1 MYADNH
7 FLRFIRAE
15 SLRDDAAIFAEIVST
30 GQIVTFADLFADV
43 ERTASALIKAGL
55 KPGDRVAA
63 QTEKSIAS
71 LQLYLGTILAGA
83 VYLPLNTAYTPGE
96 VAYFLNDAA
105 PVIFVCTPGAK
116 AALLEVAQ
124 DASVAQ
130 VWTLSEEDDCDFAVA
145 VRAETP
151 GFTGVPRA
159 PDDLAGIFYTSGT
172 TGRSKGAMISHGAMV
187 ANAAT
192 LRDYWRFSSD
202 DVLIH
207 ALPIFHIHGLFVAIN
222 VAMSAGASLKFMSGF
237 DAQKI
242 IALMPE
248 ASVLMGVPTFYTRLL
263 SEPDLTSD
271 AAKNMRLFTSGS
283 APLLSETHKQFRART
298 GQVIL
303 ERYGM
308 TETGIN
314 TSNPYEGERRAGT
327 IGVPLPGIDLRIA
340 DADSGVEVARG
351 EKGIIEVRSTS
362 LFNGY
367 WNMPEKTAEEFRDD
381 GFFITGDIGFSE
393 PDGYITLVGRAKD
406 MIISGGFNV
415 YPKEIEALIDALP
428 GVKESA
434 VFGVPHPDFGEAVTC
449 VVVSRDD
456 TSDVP
461 SPDEIMAAL
470 RDEIANFKQPKHIEI
485 IEALPRNAMGKVQ
498 KAVLQQRFENLF
510 VQP

>member
-1 MYADNH
+1 MCADNH

-30 GQIVTFADLFADV
+30 GQIVTYSDLFAGV

-71 LQLYLGTILAGA
+71 LQLYLGTILAGG
-83 VYLPLNTAYTPGE
+83 VYLPLNTSYTPGE
-96 VAYFLNDAA
+96 VSYFLNDAA
-105 PVIFVCTPGAK
+105 PVIFVCTPDSK
-116 AALLEVAQ
+116 AALLEVAHN
-124 DASVAQ
+124 ASVAQ
-130 VWTLSEEDDCDFAVA
+130 VWTLSDDDDCDFAVA
-145 VRAETP
+145 VRAEAP
-151 GFTGVPRA
+151 GFAGVPRA
-159 PDDLAGIFYTSGT
+159 SDDLAGIFYTSGT

-187 ANAAT
+187 ANAVT
-192 LRDYWRFSSD
+192 LRDYWRFTSD

-222 VAMSAGASLKFMSGF
+222 VAMSAGASLKFMNGF

-248 ASVLMGVPTFYTRLL
+248 ATVLMGVPTFYTRLL
-263 SEPDLTSD
+263 SEPDLTPD

-283 APLLSETHKQFRART
+283 APLLSETHIEFQART

-314 TSNPYEGERRAGT
+314 TSNPYDGERRAGT
-327 IGVPLPGIDLRIA
+327 IGFPLPGIDLRIA
-340 DADSGVEVARG
+340 DADSGVEVAQG

-381 GFFITGDIGFSE
+381 GYFITGDIGFRE

-415 YPKEIEALIDALP
+415 YPKEIESLIDASP

-449 VVVSRDD
+449 VIVPSDD
-456 TSDVP
+456 ASEVP
-461 SPDEIMAAL
+461 SPDKIMAAL
-470 RDEIANFKQPKHIEI
+470 RDEIAKFKQPKHIEI
-485 IEALPRNAMGKVQ
+485 IESLPRNAMGKVQ
-498 KAVLQQRFENLF
+498 KAVLQQRFRALF
-510 VQP
+510 C